1 MSWDHLC
8 AENFLLGHGGGVV
21 DGAGGGGGEGWE
33 DRDDD
38 DPAWTLVY
46 SFLSLSLRV
55 LLFALLH
62 PSLWSSS
69 GMLCSQVPA
78 HDCRSPKGGRERS

>member
-1 MSWDHLC
+1 M
-8 AENFLLGHGGGVV
+8 
-21 DGAGGGGGEGWE
+21 DGAGGGGGGEVWE

-46 SFLSLSLRV
+46 SFLSLFLRV

-69 GMLCSQVPA
+69 EKLCSQVPS
-78 HDCRSPKGGRERS
+78 HDCRSPTGGRERS